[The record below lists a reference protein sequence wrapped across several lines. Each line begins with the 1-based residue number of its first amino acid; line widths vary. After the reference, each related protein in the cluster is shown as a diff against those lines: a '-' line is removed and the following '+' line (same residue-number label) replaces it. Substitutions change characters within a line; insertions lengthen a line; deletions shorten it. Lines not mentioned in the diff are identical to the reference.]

1 MKAVICDRCKNVFID
16 SNCVEVIV
24 VNEDPEV
31 SNRKFDLCR
40 DCKKWFYKEL
50 GVKEERE
57 EKDNG

>member
-1 MKAVICDRCKNVFID
+1 MKAVICDRCKNVFVD

-31 SNRKFDLCR
+31 PYRRFDLCR

-50 GVKEERE
+50 GVKEEKE
-57 EKDNG
+57 EKV